1 MENVEVATFN
11 DQIDELNVLS
21 EDLTYAELLIIKKIM
36 KRVYLSGAAK
46 KKAKNEKKLKED
58 KGKRNLHDFGWCTSS
73 RNLAQNDIN
82 EQQCDI
88 DDPKVLENEKTVNI
102 HVGES
107 IKSKIDD
114 TVVPYPK
121 EINENVINTQNNE
134 VVKCIPMNENE
145 SVKELD
151 KNVIDSNIFC
161 SKGII
166 EANYNKQSDEM
177 FKLSNDPAT
186 WKKLS
191 LSDRDYL
198 AAVGPPTMPSKF
210 PHDEHENRSFPISLL
225 QKTLP
230 NKETVKRDWLVWST
244 LKNALFCFPC
254 CLFLRDDE
262 FEPSG
267 LCRNGI
273 ENNWRKLY
281 DKIDNHEGN
290 TKHIERYLL
299 WKDLVEAI
307 NGRKGI
313 DKDLQV
319 SINTEKEKWRKLL
332 RIVVDITLFLAE
344 NNLPFR
350 GIHSTI
356 DHDDCGLFIS
366 TAKLVSHYS
375 ETMKNHLDT
384 IKEYKDSDG
393 TPDVSHKEQLVF
405 VIRYVFENAGTWD
418 IQERFLTMVDYE
430 KKTGA
435 DIANKIEEIL
445 VECNLDLALCR
456 GQGYDNAANMS
467 GKYNGVKSK
476 IIEKYP
482 QALFSPC
489 SAHSLNLCGV
499 HAMETSLEV
508 KTFFGNIQKLY
519 NFFSCS
525 PSRWK
530 ILQETAGLSL
540 HSISA
545 TRWSARIDAVRPLSK
560 NYSGILNSLVRVKN
574 EINLPA
580 DNHAEAVGLI
590 SWLHSFEF
598 ILLTTIWYKVLQCID
613 DRNKILQSKKTSI
626 DESSMHFQQLATE
639 IQQIKD
645 SWNDLLLESKSVAS
659 TLNLTTEFKITS
671 RVRRK
676 KHFHDDISDE
686 QPFHDI
692 ENKFK
697 VEVFVTALDRLLS
710 DIYGIQA
717 TMEKI
722 TNTFSSIINPPDTE
736 EPSAEYFKAQANIIS
751 SVYPNDVCANVLKEE
766 LRIYFKIHKKG
777 LQNILPQ
784 ICICLR
790 ILSTIP
796 TSVSTGE
803 RSFSKLKL
811 IKSYLRST
819 TAENHLNHLI
829 LLSIEHKLAKTLDY
843 DDIIDSF
850 AEKKARKKV
859 F

>member
-1 MENVEVATFN
+1 
-11 DQIDELNVLS
+11 
-21 EDLTYAELLIIKKIM
+21 M

-107 IKSKIDD
+107 KKSKIDD

-198 AAVGPPTMPSKF
+198 AAVGPSTMPSKF

-435 DIANKIEEIL
+435 DNANKIEEIL

-710 DIYGIQA
+710 DIYGILA

-819 TAENHLNHLI
+819 TAENRLNHLI